1 MDPNAR
7 TPPTPRASR
16 RAEPPPTAGPVRRP
30 GEVRP
35 SAPTPHAPAT
45 RDARTPARRIRAA
58 RDHARAPRP
67 ATSAVRAEPTTAIAR
82 AETTSSGRH
91 GPKAR
96 EALGLPRSDRLA
108 REKTRSRKAEKPLP
122 GEEAR
127 ANARQR
133 LRTAQGSG
141 TARAARTRPAS
152 PAAPG
157 NVRGPGPGEPG
168 RREKRR
174 REKRRTEKPGLREEP
189 GRRAGTPGGSSR
201 GADPAPPP
209 EPAPELPPRGSAEPG
224 SIAALASGLSSPSSS
239 SWWSS
244 A

>member
-16 RAEPPPTAGPVRRP
+16 RAKPPPTAGAVRRP

-58 RDHARAPRP
+58 RDPARAPRP

-82 AETTSSGRH
+82 AETTSPGRH

-108 REKTRSRKAEKPLP
+108 REKTRSRKAEKPFP
-122 GEEAR
+122 GEESR

-141 TARAARTRPAS
+141 TVRAARTRPAS

-157 NVRGPGPGEPG
+157 NVMGLGPGEPG

-174 REKRRTEKPGLREEP
+174 REKRRTEKPG
-189 GRRAGTPGGSSR
+189 RRAGPPGGSSR

>member
-16 RAEPPPTAGPVRRP
+16 RAEPPPTAGPVRCP

-35 SAPTPHAPAT
+35 SAPTPHAPA
-45 RDARTPARRIRAA
+45 RRIRAA
-58 RDHARAPRP
+58 RDPARAPRP

-82 AETTSSGRH
+82 AETTSPGRH

-96 EALGLPRSDRLA
+96 EALGLPRSDRPA

-157 NVRGPGPGEPG
+157 NVMGLGPGEPG
-168 RREKRR
+168 R
-174 REKRRTEKPGLREEP
+174 REKRRTEKPGLREEL

-224 SIAALASGLSSPSSS
+224 SIAALALGLSSPSSS

>member
-7 TPPTPRASR
+7 T
-16 RAEPPPTAGPVRRP
+16 PPTAGPVRRP

-127 ANARQR
+127 ANAWQR

-168 RREKRR
+168 R

>member
-16 RAEPPPTAGPVRRP
+16 RAKPPPTAGPVRRP

-45 RDARTPARRIRAA
+45 RDAHTPARRIRAA
-58 RDHARAPRP
+58 RDPARAPRP

-82 AETTSSGRH
+82 AETTSPGRH

-96 EALGLPRSDRLA
+96 EALGLPRSDRPA

-157 NVRGPGPGEPG
+157 NVMGLGPGEPG

-174 REKRRTEKPGLREEP
+174 REKPGLREEP

>member
-174 REKRRTEKPGLREEP
+174 TEKRRTEKPGL
-189 GRRAGTPGGSSR
+189 RAGTPGGSSR

>member
-1 MDPNAR
+1 MDPNAQ

-30 GEVRP
+30 GAVRP

-58 RDHARAPRP
+58 RDPARAPRP
-67 ATSAVRAEPTTAIAR
+67 ATSAVRAEPTTTIAR
-82 AETTSSGRH
+82 AETTSPGRH
-91 GPKAR
+91 DPKAR
-96 EALGLPRSDRLA
+96 EVLGLPRSDRLA

-133 LRTAQGSG
+133 LHTAQGSG

-174 REKRRTEKPGLREEP
+174 TEKPGLREEL